1 LLRSI
6 RHRGRETTLHYNKT
20 ATRRAPLVGRHPA
33 PGIMHSQ
40 RHNWIDDGFTS
51 LPQFGSFTAAFRQK
65 HREMLK
71 LDTP

>member
-1 LLRSI
+1 MTAGKAPQLAQI

-51 LPQFGSFTAAFRQK
+51 LPQFGK
-65 HREMLK
+65 LHRRVPAK
-71 LDTP
+71 T